1 MLEIRVFFWC
11 FLNFNSYLS
20 KIHVEILKKNQNYFS
35 KPSLQYFVNVFG
47 FWFFLD
53 IKWFNLILNKAVL
66 LICIYT
72 RNAEWNAELQILCYC
87 PIHGKCSLRNQKFVL
102 TITPNV
108 SFIFNWYETA
118 LNHCNMLQT
127 SGSVKDQSLL
137 NVTRIS

>member
-1 MLEIRVFFWC
+1 M
-11 FLNFNSYLS
+11 YL
-20 KIHVEILKKNQNYFS
+20 
-35 KPSLQYFVNVFG
+35 VFG
-47 FWFFLD
+47 FFLD

-108 SFIFNWYETA
+108 LFIFN
-118 LNHCNMLQT
+118 
-127 SGSVKDQSLL
+127 
-137 NVTRIS
+137 